1 MQVRAIL
8 NLSQQIENQNAIVE
22 CGTIPELVQLT
33 KTGSQKAMEIAAAG
47 LSELASGAIA
57 ERERNKA
64 VALGLDVDS
73 LKRLG
78 NVGFSESSGV
88 TPSMSHT
95 AAFRVLDTQAT
106 GSITVEVLKAALWP
120 KLEADGSAPKVSS
133 EDVLN
138 WKPKVSSEDVQQLI
152 DMVDENG
159 DGELQLG
166 EFEKFW
172 KSFQARLGVEV
183 EISPAAALSAEA
195 LEGGEEEEGRSSD
208 RLVLIA
214 EAGGARDR
222 DPPPPV
228 FHLSLHELKKPSP
241 LSSSLKLSP

>member
-120 KLEADGSAPKVSS
+120 KLEADGSASKVS
-133 EDVLN
+133 L
-138 WKPKVSSEDVQQLI
+138 KVSSEDVQQLI

-172 KSFQARLGVEV
+172 KSFQARHGVEV

>member
-64 VALGLDVDS
+64 VALGLDVDT

-133 EDVLN
+133 EDV
-138 WKPKVSSEDVQQLI
+138 QQLI

-172 KSFQARLGVEV
+172 KSLQARIGVEV

-222 DPPPPV
+222 DPPPPI
-228 FHLSLHELKKPSP
+228 FHLSSTCRCM
-241 LSSSLKLSP
+241 SSRNRAL

>member
-133 EDVLN
+133 EDV
-138 WKPKVSSEDVQQLI
+138 QQLI

-241 LSSSLKLSP
+241 LSSSLK

>member
-120 KLEADGSAPKVSS
+120 KLEADGSASKVS
-133 EDVLN
+133 L
-138 WKPKVSSEDVQQLI
+138 KVSSEDVQQLI

-172 KSFQARLGVEV
+172 KSLQARIGVEI

-222 DPPPPV
+222 DPPPPI
-228 FHLSLHELKKPSP
+228 FHLSSTCRCM
-241 LSSSLKLSP
+241 SSRNRAL

>member
-172 KSFQARLGVEV
+172 KSLQARIGVEV

-214 EAGGARDR
+214 EAGGARAR
-222 DPPPPV
+222 SRSIPFHSFLPP
-228 FHLSLHELKKPSP
+228 LSP
-241 LSSSLKLSP
+241 LELNISSRGRTL

>member
-64 VALGLDVDS
+64 VALGLEVDT

-78 NVGFSESSGV
+78 NVGFSETSGV

-120 KLEADGSAPKVSS
+120 KLEADGSA
-133 EDVLN
+133 
-138 WKPKVSSEDVQQLI
+138 PKVSSEDVQQLI

>member
-133 EDVLN
+133 EDV
-138 WKPKVSSEDVQQLI
+138 QQLI

>member
-64 VALGLDVDS
+64 VALGLDVDT

-172 KSFQARLGVEV
+172 KSFQARHGVEV

-222 DPPPPV
+222 DPPPPL

-241 LSSSLKLSP
+241 LSSSLK

>member
-172 KSFQARLGVEV
+172 KSLQARIGVEI

-222 DPPPPV
+222 DPPPPI
-228 FHLSLHELKKPSP
+228 FHLSSTCRCM
-241 LSSSLKLSP
+241 SSRNRAL

>member
-64 VALGLDVDS
+64 VALGLDVDT

-120 KLEADGSAPKVSS
+120 KLEADGSA
-133 EDVLN
+133 
-138 WKPKVSSEDVQQLI
+138 PKVSSEDVQQLI

>member
-1 MQVRAIL
+1 M
-8 NLSQQIENQNAIVE
+8 
-22 CGTIPELVQLT
+22 
-33 KTGSQKAMEIAAAG
+33 
-47 LSELASGAIA
+47 
-57 ERERNKA
+57 
-64 VALGLDVDS
+64 
-73 LKRLG
+73 
-78 NVGFSESSGV
+78 
-88 TPSMSHT
+88 
-95 AAFRVLDTQAT
+95 RVLDTQAT
-106 GSITVEVLKAALWP
+106 GSITVEVLTAALWP
-120 KLEADGSAPKVSS
+120 KLEADGSASKVS
-133 EDVLN
+133 L
-138 WKPKVSSEDVQQLI
+138 KVSSEDVQQLI

-241 LSSSLKLSP
+241 SSSSLKLSP

>member
-133 EDVLN
+133 EDV
-138 WKPKVSSEDVQQLI
+138 QQLI

-172 KSFQARLGVEV
+172 KSFQARHGVEV